1 MNTTTKLASAAIA
14 ALVLST
20 ALAQAATFQLQGNR
34 PQLQQ
39 QTATAAATKLQLAK
53 VAGCIVAGTPVEFP
67 NDVWIVNKGLGKL
80 VAGTKVSWAVSGYSA
95 FKGTHTLVADLTPG
109 QGVHLSNVLPGG
121 VEAGHACSA
130 KAL

>member
-39 QTATAAATKLQLAK
+39 QTATATKLQLAK